1 MYRAESENKML
12 KETVTISPMGLV
24 AVCFVWT
31 LIGVMIG
38 AWLMERVMHKNK
50 EEQK

>member
-1 MYRAESENKML
+1 MYREESENKML

-24 AVCFVWT
+24 AMCFVWT
-31 LIGVMIG
+31 LIGAMIC